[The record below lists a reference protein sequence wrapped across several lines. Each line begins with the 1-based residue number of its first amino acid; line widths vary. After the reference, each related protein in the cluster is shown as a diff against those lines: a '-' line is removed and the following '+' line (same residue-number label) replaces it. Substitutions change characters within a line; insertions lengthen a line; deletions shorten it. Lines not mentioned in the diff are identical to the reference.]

1 VYEGSFSPTSLP
13 TSVGGG
19 VSNDGYSNRWN
30 LSVVLICVSFM
41 DRDGEHF
48 FMRFFVICISS
59 FQKCLFRS
67 LAHIKIDYLQK
78 IISVIEDTPFQF
90 IGPFYIKVII
100 STVLIVLSGK
110 LALILAFKER

>member
-59 FQKCLFRS
+59 FQNVLFIS
-67 LAHIKIDYLQK
+67 L
-78 IISVIEDTPFQF
+78 VNFF
-90 IGPFYIKVII
+90 IC
-100 STVLIVLSGK
+100 S
-110 LALILAFKER
+110 LILGEFSFLSSLYIPVISPLSDV